1 VSRILSTEE
10 TVIHTTEQ
18 NNFLRNKQALVNINT
33 LNKSQE
39 FKLVLEM
46 IEPDSWSLLEPA
58 KALPEFED
66 LPWIEEAP
74 WHLDAHTL
82 ASLLLRSH
90 LIEVGRL
97 VNVGIDKGRGEV
109 CLLS

>member
-1 VSRILSTEE
+1 MEE
-10 TVIHTTEQ
+10 TVIHITDQ
-18 NNFLRNKQALVNINT
+18 NHFLRNKQALVNINT

-39 FKLVLEM
+39 FEFVLEM
-46 IEPDSWSLLEPA
+46 IEPDSWSLLEPT
-58 KALPEFED
+58 KTLPELED

-74 WHLDAHTL
+74 WHLDEHPL

-97 VNVGIDKGRGEV
+97 VNLSMNKGQGEV
-109 CLLS
+109 YLSS